1 MARVLDPLVAKL
13 LRTGPFYDALRAA
26 IAASGLTL
34 RSVQRRMA
42 ARGIV
47 VSVGTLSYW
56 QSGQRTPR
64 HGGSLQAV
72 TALEQVLGLPQ
83 SSLTGLLVPGWSGA
97 GRAKAPRSEK
107 PWEELTDSAA
117 EIRQLLGMFGSGIQ
131 NRLLVISQHE
141 FVEVGTD
148 RELHRCDNTLV
159 VEARKNVDRYLFT
172 YEADQGSDIENVNI
186 YAGENCRLGRVRR
199 DHDARIVV
207 AELLFDRLL
216 HPGETHVFG
225 YGYTDRSPI
234 EYRDVYRGLRFG
246 AEVYVLHVRFNPPA
260 LPVRCYRFDT
270 ETRAR
275 SDEGTSELFL
285 DPHHMVHTVERG
297 APPGVYGIR
306 WTWP

>member
-1 MARVLDPLVAKL
+1 LARPPDPLVAKL

-64 HGGSLQAV
+64 HGGSVQAV
-72 TALEQVLGLPQ
+72 TTLELVLGLPPA
-83 SSLTGLLVPGWSGA
+83 SLTGLLVSGWSGP
-97 GRAKAPRSEK
+97 RARPAHSEK

-117 EIRQLLGMFGSGIQ
+117 EIRSLLGLFGGGIQ
-131 NRLLVISQHE
+131 NRLSVISQHE

-172 YEADQGSDIENVNI
+172 YEADQGSNIDNVSV
-186 YAGENCRLGRVRR
+186 YARENCRLGRVRR
-199 DHDARIVV
+199 DHEARIVV

-225 YGYTDRSPI
+225 YGYADRSPI

-260 LPVRCYRFDT
+260 LPVRCYRYDT
-270 ETRAR
+270 ETRLR
-275 SDEGTSELFL
+275 SDEGGAELFL

-297 APPGVYGIR
+297 APPGLYGIR